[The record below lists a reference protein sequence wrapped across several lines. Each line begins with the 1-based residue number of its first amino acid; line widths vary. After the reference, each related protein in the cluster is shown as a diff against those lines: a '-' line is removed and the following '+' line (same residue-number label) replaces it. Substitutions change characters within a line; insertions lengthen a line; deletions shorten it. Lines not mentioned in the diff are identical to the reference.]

1 MRLRRVPGARGSL
14 GLGLAL
20 LLGPALALARAP
32 LGGQDPGLAARP
44 TATSHQGRA
53 AVPPAG
59 SGSSASSIAGRVSV
73 SALTVR
79 LELSQVVV
87 RAGKSVQVRATAANE
102 STASVADVRLTI
114 RADPSGITFRPAE
127 SRTIRR
133 IAPGRTD
140 TITWSACGQTV
151 GTYSFVVTAD
161 VAGVLVT
168 SRPQLL
174 SITAGKAC

>member
-1 MRLRRVPGARGSL
+1 MTRRRVRGARGSL

-20 LLGPALALARAP
+20 LLGPALALAGAP
-32 LGGQDPGLAARP
+32 SGGQDPWLAARP
-44 TATSHQGRA
+44 TEAPHQGTVA
-53 AVPPAG
+53 APPAG
-59 SGSSASSIAGRVSV
+59 SGSSASSVAGRVSV
-73 SALTVR
+73 SAVTVQ
-79 LELSQVVV
+79 LELSQLVV
-87 RAGKSVQVRATAANE
+87 RAGKSIQVRATLANE
-102 STASVADVRLTI
+102 STVGVADVRLTI

-127 SRTIRR
+127 SRTVRR

-140 TITWSACGQTV
+140 TVSWSACGATV
-151 GTYSFVVTAD
+151 GTYAFVMTAD